1 MQKLEKGVCNM
12 NIKQALEEAKNILK
26 SNNFEDSNIIAK
38 ELLSYV
44 LKKDKVYLTI
54 NSDTALTDTEYAE
67 FTKYIEQI
75 IDGEPLQYITQK
87 QEFMGMEFFVNE
99 DVLIPQPDTEILV
112 ETVLDICKKY
122 GEQSLRILDLCT
134 GSGAIA
140 ISLSKILNAQV
151 FASDVSTKAL
161 EVAEKNNVLNNT
173 KVEFIESNLFEQI
186 NGEKFDII
194 VSNPPYIKN
203 EEIKSLSKQVQNE
216 PYIALAGGEDGLDFY
231 RKIID
236 EAYKHMNKNCYL
248 CLEIG
253 YDQKE
258 DLIKLIKQ
266 NENYEYENCIKDL
279 SNNDR
284 CIIAKIV

>member
-1 MQKLEKGVCNM
+1 M

-44 LKKDKVYLTI
+44 LKKDRVYLTI

-67 FTKYIEQI
+67 FTKCIEQI
-75 IDGEPLQYITQK
+75 IDGKPLQYITQK
-87 QEFMGMEFFVNE
+87 QEFMGIDFFVNE

-122 GEQSLRILDLCT
+122 DKQNLRMLDLCT

-140 ISLSKILNAQV
+140 ISLSKILNTQV

-161 EVAEKNNVLNNT
+161 KVAEKNNVLNNS

-203 EEIKSLSKQVQNE
+203 EEIKLLSKQVQNE

-236 EAYKHMNKNCYL
+236 EAYKYINKNGYL

-284 CIIAKIV
+284 CIVAKIV

>member
-1 MQKLEKGVCNM
+1 M

-67 FTKYIEQI
+67 FTKCIEQI
-75 IDGEPLQYITQK
+75 IDGKPLQYITQK
-87 QEFMGMEFFVNE
+87 QEFMGIDFFVNE

-122 GEQSLRILDLCT
+122 DKQSLRILDLCT

-140 ISLSKILNAQV
+140 ISLSKILNTQV

-161 EVAEKNNVLNNT
+161 KVAEKNNVLNNS

-236 EAYKHMNKNCYL
+236 EAYKHINKNGYL

>member
-1 MQKLEKGVCNM
+1 M
-12 NIKQALEEAKNILK
+12 NIKQALEEVKNILK

-44 LKKDKVYLTI
+44 LKKDRVYLTI

-75 IDGEPLQYITQK
+75 IDGKPLQYITQK
-87 QEFMGMEFFVNE
+87 QEFMGMDFFVNE

-112 ETVLDICKKY
+112 ETVLDICKRY
-122 GEQSLRILDLCT
+122 GNQSLRILDLCT

-140 ISLSKILNAQV
+140 ISLSKILNTQV

-161 EVAEKNNVLNNT
+161 EVAEKNNVLNNS

-236 EAYKHMNKNCYL
+236 EAYKHINENGYL

>member
-1 MQKLEKGVCNM
+1 M

-54 NSDTALTDTEYAE
+54 NSDTALTDTKYAE

-75 IDGEPLQYITQK
+75 IDGKPLQYITQK
-87 QEFMGMEFFVNE
+87 QEFMGIDFFVNE

-122 GEQSLRILDLCT
+122 DKQSLRMLDLCT

-140 ISLSKILNAQV
+140 ISLSKILNTQV

-161 EVAEKNNVLNNT
+161 KVAEKNNVMNNT
-173 KVEFIESNLFEQI
+173 KVEFIESNLFEKI

-236 EAYKHMNKNCYL
+236 EAYKYINKNGYL

>member
-1 MQKLEKGVCNM
+1 M

-54 NSDTALTDTEYAE
+54 NLDSDLTDIEYVE

-75 IDGEPLQYITQK
+75 IDGKPLQYITQK

-99 DVLIPQPDTEILV
+99 DVLIPQPDTEIV
-112 ETVLDICKKY
+112 ETVLDICKRY
-122 GEQSLRILDLCT
+122 SNQSLRILDLCT

-140 ISLSKILNAQV
+140 ISLSKILNTQV

-161 EVAEKNNVLNNT
+161 EVAEKNNVLNNS

-203 EEIKSLSKQVQNE
+203 EEIKLLSKQVQNE

-236 EAYKHMNKNCYL
+236 EAYKHINKNGYL

>member
-1 MQKLEKGVCNM
+1 M
-12 NIKQALEEAKNILK
+12 NIKQALEEARNILK

-75 IDGEPLQYITQK
+75 IDGKPLQYITQK
-87 QEFMGMEFFVNE
+87 QEFMGIDFFVNE

-122 GEQSLRILDLCT
+122 DKQSLRILDLCT

-140 ISLSKILNAQV
+140 ISLSKILNTQV

-161 EVAEKNNVLNNT
+161 EVAEKNNVLNNS

-236 EAYKHMNKNCYL
+236 EAYKHINKNGYL

>member
-1 MQKLEKGVCNM
+1 M

-75 IDGEPLQYITQK
+75 IDGKPLQYITQK
-87 QEFMGMEFFVNE
+87 QEFMGMEFFMNE
-99 DVLIPQPDTEILV
+99 NVLIPQPDTEILV
-112 ETVLDICKKY
+112 ETVLDICKRY
-122 GEQSLRILDLCT
+122 GKQSLRILDLCT

-140 ISLSKILNAQV
+140 ISLSKILNTQV
-151 FASDVSTKAL
+151 FASDISTKAL
-161 EVAEKNNVLNNT
+161 KVAEKNNVMNNS

-236 EAYKHMNKNCYL
+236 EAYKHINKNGYL

>member
-1 MQKLEKGVCNM
+1 M

-26 SNNFEDSNIIAK
+26 SNDFEDSNIIAK

-54 NSDTALTDTEYAE
+54 NLDSDLTDIEYAE

-75 IDGEPLQYITQK
+75 IDGKPLQYITQK
-87 QEFMGMEFFVNE
+87 QEFMGMDFFVNE
-99 DVLIPQPDTEILV
+99 NVLIPQPDTETLI
-112 ETVLDICKKY
+112 ETVLDICKRY
-122 GEQSLRILDLCT
+122 GNQSLRILDLCT

-140 ISLSKILNAQV
+140 ISLSKILNTQV

-236 EAYKHMNKNCYL
+236 EAYKYINKNGYL

>member
-1 MQKLEKGVCNM
+1 M
-12 NIKQALEEAKNILK
+12 NIKQALEEARNILK

-44 LKKDKVYLTI
+44 LKKDRVYLTI

-67 FTKYIEQI
+67 FIKYIEQI
-75 IDGEPLQYITQK
+75 IDGKPLQYITQK
-87 QEFMGMEFFVNE
+87 QEFMGMKFFVNE

-112 ETVLDICKKY
+112 ETVLDICKRY
-122 GEQSLRILDLCT
+122 GKQSLRILDLCT

-140 ISLSKILNAQV
+140 ISLSKILNTQV

-161 EVAEKNNVLNNT
+161 EVAEKNNVLNNS

-236 EAYKHMNKNCYL
+236 EAYKHINKNGYL

>member
-1 MQKLEKGVCNM
+1 M

-44 LKKDKVYLTI
+44 LKKDRVYLTI

-67 FTKYIEQI
+67 FTKCIEQI
-75 IDGEPLQYITQK
+75 IDGKPLQYITQK
-87 QEFMGMEFFVNE
+87 QEFMGIDFFVNE

-112 ETVLDICKKY
+112 ETVLDICERY
-122 GEQSLRILDLCT
+122 GNQSLRILDLCT

-140 ISLSKILNAQV
+140 ISLSKILNTQV

-161 EVAEKNNVLNNT
+161 EVAEKNNVLNNS
-173 KVEFIESNLFEQI
+173 KVEFIESNLFKQI
-186 NGEKFDII
+186 NGEKFDVI

-203 EEIKSLSKQVQNE
+203 EEIKLLSKQVQNE

-236 EAYKHMNKNCYL
+236 EAYKHINENGYL

-284 CIIAKIV
+284 CIVAKIV

>member
-1 MQKLEKGVCNM
+1 M

-38 ELLSYV
+38 GLLSYV

-75 IDGEPLQYITQK
+75 IDGKPLQYITQK
-87 QEFMGMEFFVNE
+87 QEFMGIDFFVNE

-122 GEQSLRILDLCT
+122 DKQSLRILDLCT

-140 ISLSKILNAQV
+140 ISLSKILNTQV

-161 EVAEKNNVLNNT
+161 KVAEKNNVMNNT
-173 KVEFIESNLFEQI
+173 KVEFIESNLFEKI

-236 EAYKHMNKNCYL
+236 EAYKYINKNGYL
-248 CLEIG
+248 FLEIG

>member
-1 MQKLEKGVCNM
+1 M

-54 NSDTALTDTEYAE
+54 NLDSDLTDIECAE
-67 FTKYIEQI
+67 FTKYIKQI
-75 IDGEPLQYITQK
+75 IEGKPLQYIMQK
-87 QEFMGMEFFVNE
+87 QEFMGMDFFVNE

>member
-1 MQKLEKGVCNM
+1 M

-75 IDGEPLQYITQK
+75 IDGKPLQYITQK
-87 QEFMGMEFFVNE
+87 QEFMGMDFFVNE

-122 GEQSLRILDLCT
+122 DKQSLRILDLCT

-140 ISLSKILNAQV
+140 ISLSKILNTQV
-151 FASDVSTKAL
+151 FASDVSIKAL
-161 EVAEKNNVLNNT
+161 KVAEKNNVLNNS

-236 EAYKHMNKNCYL
+236 EAYKHINKNGYL

>member
-1 MQKLEKGVCNM
+1 M

-54 NSDTALTDTEYAE
+54 NLDSDLTDIEYVE

-75 IDGEPLQYITQK
+75 IDGKPLQYITQK
-87 QEFMGMEFFVNE
+87 QEFMGMEFFMNE
-99 DVLIPQPDTEILV
+99 NVLIPQPDTEILV
-112 ETVLDICKKY
+112 ETVLDICKRY
-122 GEQSLRILDLCT
+122 GNQSLRILDLCT

-140 ISLSKILNAQV
+140 ISLSKILNTQV

-161 EVAEKNNVLNNT
+161 KVAEKNNVLNNS

-216 PYIALAGGEDGLDFY
+216 PYIALSGGEDGLDFY

-236 EAYKHMNKNCYL
+236 EAYKHINKNGYL

>member
-1 MQKLEKGVCNM
+1 M

-75 IDGEPLQYITQK
+75 IDGKPLQYITQK

-112 ETVLDICKKY
+112 ETVLDICKRY
-122 GEQSLRILDLCT
+122 SNQSLRILDLCT

-140 ISLSKILNAQV
+140 ISLSKILNTQV

-161 EVAEKNNVLNNT
+161 EVAEKNNVLNNS

-236 EAYKHMNKNCYL
+236 EAYKHINKNGYL

>member
-1 MQKLEKGVCNM
+1 M

-75 IDGEPLQYITQK
+75 IDGKPVQYIIQK
-87 QEFMGMEFFVNE
+87 QEFMGMKFFVNE

-112 ETVLDICKKY
+112 ETVLDICKRY
-122 GEQSLRILDLCT
+122 GNQSLRILDLCT

-140 ISLSKILNAQV
+140 ISLSKILNTQV
-151 FASDVSTKAL
+151 FASDISTKAL
-161 EVAEKNNVLNNT
+161 EVAEKNSVLNNS

-203 EEIKSLSKQVQNE
+203 EEIKLLSKQVQNE
-216 PYIALAGGEDGLDFY
+216 PYIALSGGEDGLDFY

-236 EAYKHMNKNCYL
+236 EAYKYINKNGYL

>member
-1 MQKLEKGVCNM
+1 M

-75 IDGEPLQYITQK
+75 IDGKPLQYITQK
-87 QEFMGMEFFVNE
+87 QEFMGIDFFVNE

-122 GEQSLRILDLCT
+122 DKQSLRILDLCT

-140 ISLSKILNAQV
+140 ISLSKILNTQV
-151 FASDVSTKAL
+151 FASDVSIKAL
-161 EVAEKNNVLNNT
+161 KVAEKNNVLNNS

-203 EEIKSLSKQVQNE
+203 EEIKLLSKQVQNE
-216 PYIALAGGEDGLDFY
+216 PYIALSGGEDGLDFY

-236 EAYKHMNKNCYL
+236 EAYKHINKNGYL

>member
-1 MQKLEKGVCNM
+1 MSK
-12 NIKQALEEAKNILK
+12 LEEAKNILK

-54 NSDTALTDTEYAE
+54 NLDSDLTGLDHVDYPNH
-67 FTKYIEQI
+67 IEQI
-75 IDGEPLQYITQK
+75 IDGKPLQYITQK

-112 ETVLDICKKY
+112 ETVLDICKRY
-122 GEQSLRILDLCT
+122 SNQSLRILDLCT

-140 ISLSKILNAQV
+140 ISLSKILNTQV

-161 EVAEKNNVLNNT
+161 EVAEKNNVLNNS

-203 EEIKSLSKQVQNE
+203 EEIKLLSKQVQNE

-236 EAYKHMNKNCYL
+236 EAYKHINKNGYL

>member
-1 MQKLEKGVCNM
+1 M
-12 NIKQALEEAKNILK
+12 NIKQALEEARNILK

-75 IDGEPLQYITQK
+75 IDGKPLQYITQK
-87 QEFMGMEFFVNE
+87 QEFMGIDFFVNE

-112 ETVLDICKKY
+112 ETVLDICKRY
-122 GEQSLRILDLCT
+122 GKQSLRILDLCT

-140 ISLSKILNAQV
+140 ISLSKILNTQV
-151 FASDVSTKAL
+151 FASDVSIKAL
-161 EVAEKNNVLNNT
+161 KVAEKNNVMNNT
-173 KVEFIESNLFEQI
+173 KVEFIESNLFEKI

-236 EAYKHMNKNCYL
+236 EAYKYINKNGYL

>member
-1 MQKLEKGVCNM
+1 M

-44 LKKDKVYLTI
+44 LKKDRVYLTI

-75 IDGEPLQYITQK
+75 IDGKPLQYITQK
-87 QEFMGMEFFVNE
+87 QEFMGIDFFVNE

-122 GEQSLRILDLCT
+122 DKQSLRMLDLCT

-140 ISLSKILNAQV
+140 ISLSKILNTQV

-161 EVAEKNNVLNNT
+161 KVAEKNNVLNNS

-203 EEIKSLSKQVQNE
+203 EEIESLSKQVQNE

-236 EAYKHMNKNCYL
+236 EAYKHINENGYL

-266 NENYEYENCIKDL
+266 NENYKYENCIKDL

-284 CIIAKIV
+284 CIVVRIV

>member
-1 MQKLEKGVCNM
+1 M
-12 NIKQALEEAKNILK
+12 NIKQALEEARNILK

-75 IDGEPLQYITQK
+75 IDGKPLQYTTQK

-112 ETVLDICKKY
+112 ETVLDICKRY
-122 GEQSLRILDLCT
+122 SNQSLRILDLCT

-140 ISLSKILNAQV
+140 ISLSKILNTQV

-161 EVAEKNNVLNNT
+161 EVAEKNNVLNNS

-203 EEIKSLSKQVQNE
+203 EEIKLLSKQVQNE

-236 EAYKHMNKNCYL
+236 EAYKHINKNGYL

>member
-1 MQKLEKGVCNM
+1 M

-54 NSDTALTDTEYAE
+54 NLDSDLTDIEYVE

-75 IDGEPLQYITQK
+75 IDGKPLQYITQK
-87 QEFMGMEFFVNE
+87 QEFMGIDFFVNE

-112 ETVLDICKKY
+112 ETVLDICKRY
-122 GEQSLRILDLCT
+122 GNQSLRILDLCT

-140 ISLSKILNAQV
+140 ISLSKILNTQV

-161 EVAEKNNVLNNT
+161 EVAEKNNVLNNS

-186 NGEKFDII
+186 NGEKFDKIL
-194 VSNPPYIKN
+194 SNPPYIKN
-203 EEIKSLSKQVQNE
+203 EEIGSLSKQVQNE
-216 PYIALAGGEDGLDFY
+216 PYIALSGGEDGLDFY

-236 EAYKHMNKNCYL
+236 EAYKYINKNGYL

>member
-1 MQKLEKGVCNM
+1 M

-54 NSDTALTDTEYAE
+54 NLDNDLTDIEYDE
-67 FTKYIEQI
+67 FTKCIKEI
-75 IDGEPLQYITQK
+75 IDGKPLQYITQK
-87 QEFMGMEFFVNE
+87 QEFMGMKFFVNE

-112 ETVLDICKKY
+112 ETVLDICKRY
-122 GEQSLRILDLCT
+122 GKQSLRILDLCT

-140 ISLSKILNAQV
+140 IPLSKILNTQV

-161 EVAEKNNVLNNT
+161 EVAEKNNVMNNT

-236 EAYKHMNKNCYL
+236 EAYKHINKNGYL

>member
-1 MQKLEKGVCNM
+1 M

-54 NSDTALTDTEYAE
+54 NLDNDLTDIEYDE
-67 FTKYIEQI
+67 FTKYIKEI
-75 IDGEPLQYITQK
+75 IDGKPLQYITQK

-112 ETVLDICKKY
+112 ETVLDICKRY
-122 GEQSLRILDLCT
+122 GKQSLRILDLCT

-140 ISLSKILNAQV
+140 ISLSKILNTQV

-161 EVAEKNNVLNNT
+161 EVAEKNNVMNNT

-186 NGEKFDII
+186 NGEKFDVI

-203 EEIKSLSKQVQNE
+203 EEIESLSKQVQNE

-236 EAYKHMNKNCYL
+236 EAYKHINKNGYL

>member
-1 MQKLEKGVCNM
+1 M

-44 LKKDKVYLTI
+44 LKKDRVYLTI

-75 IDGEPLQYITQK
+75 IDGKPVQYIIQK
-87 QEFMGMEFFVNE
+87 QEFMGMKFFVKE
-99 DVLIPQPDTEILV
+99 DVLIPQPDTEILI
-112 ETVLDICKKY
+112 ETVLDICKRY
-122 GEQSLRILDLCT
+122 GKQSLRILDLCT

-140 ISLSKILNAQV
+140 ISLSKILNTQV

-161 EVAEKNNVLNNT
+161 KVAEKNNVLNNS

-236 EAYKHMNKNCYL
+236 EAYKYINKNGYL

>member
-1 MQKLEKGVCNM
+1 M
-12 NIKQALEEAKNILK
+12 NIKQALEEARNILK

-75 IDGEPLQYITQK
+75 IDGKPLQYITQK
-87 QEFMGMEFFVNE
+87 QEFMGIDFFVNE

-122 GEQSLRILDLCT
+122 DKQSLRILDLCT

-140 ISLSKILNAQV
+140 ISLSKILNTQV
-151 FASDVSTKAL
+151 FASDVSIKAL
-161 EVAEKNNVLNNT
+161 KVAEKNNVLNNS

-203 EEIKSLSKQVQNE
+203 EEIKLLSKQVQNE
-216 PYIALAGGEDGLDFY
+216 PYIALSGGEDGLDFY

-236 EAYKHMNKNCYL
+236 EAYKHINKNGYL

>member
-1 MQKLEKGVCNM
+1 M
-12 NIKQALEEAKNILK
+12 NIKQALEEARNILK

-54 NSDTALTDTEYAE
+54 NSDSALTDTEYAE

-75 IDGEPLQYITQK
+75 IDGKPLQYITQK
-87 QEFMGMEFFVNE
+87 QEFMGIDFFVNE

-112 ETVLDICKKY
+112 ETVLDICKRY
-122 GEQSLRILDLCT
+122 GKLSLRILDLCT

-140 ISLSKILNAQV
+140 ISLSKILNTQV
-151 FASDVSTKAL
+151 FASDVSIKAL
-161 EVAEKNNVLNNT
+161 KVAEKNNVMNNT
-173 KVEFIESNLFEQI
+173 KVEFIESNLFEKI

-236 EAYKHMNKNCYL
+236 EAYKYINKNGYL

>member
-1 MQKLEKGVCNM
+1 M

-75 IDGEPLQYITQK
+75 IDGKPLQYITQK
-87 QEFMGMEFFVNE
+87 QEFVGMEFFVNE

-112 ETVLDICKKY
+112 ETVLDICKRY
-122 GEQSLRILDLCT
+122 SNQSLRILDLCT

-140 ISLSKILNAQV
+140 ISLSKILNTQV

-161 EVAEKNNVLNNT
+161 EVAEKNNVLNNS

-203 EEIKSLSKQVQNE
+203 EEIKLLSKQVQNE

-236 EAYKHMNKNCYL
+236 EAYKHINKNGYL

>member
-1 MQKLEKGVCNM
+1 M

-75 IDGEPLQYITQK
+75 IDGKPLQYITQK

-112 ETVLDICKKY
+112 ETVLDICKRY
-122 GEQSLRILDLCT
+122 SNQSLRILDLCT

-140 ISLSKILNAQV
+140 ISLSKILNTQV

-161 EVAEKNNVLNNT
+161 EVAEKNNVLNNS

-203 EEIKSLSKQVQNE
+203 EEIKLLSKQVQNE
-216 PYIALAGGEDGLDFY
+216 PYIALSGGEDGLDFY

-236 EAYKHMNKNCYL
+236 EAYKHINKNGYL

>member
-1 MQKLEKGVCNM
+1 M

-54 NSDTALTDTEYAE
+54 NLDNDLTDIEYDE
-67 FTKYIEQI
+67 FTKCIKEI
-75 IDGEPLQYITQK
+75 IDGKPLQYITQK
-87 QEFMGMEFFVNE
+87 QEFMGMEFFMNE
-99 DVLIPQPDTEILV
+99 NVLIPQPDTEILV

-122 GEQSLRILDLCT
+122 DKQSLRILDLCT

-140 ISLSKILNAQV
+140 ISLSKILNTQV
-151 FASDVSTKAL
+151 FASDVSIKAL
-161 EVAEKNNVLNNT
+161 KVAEKNNVLNNT
-173 KVEFIESNLFEQI
+173 KVEFIESNLFEKI

-236 EAYKHMNKNCYL
+236 EAYKHINKNGYL

>member
-1 MQKLEKGVCNM
+1 M

-54 NSDTALTDTEYAE
+54 NLDSDLTDIEYVE

-75 IDGEPLQYITQK
+75 IDGKPLQYITQK
-87 QEFMGMEFFVNE
+87 QEFMGMEFFMNE
-99 DVLIPQPDTEILV
+99 NVLIPQPDTEILV
-112 ETVLDICKKY
+112 ETVLDICKRY
-122 GEQSLRILDLCT
+122 GNQSLRILDLCT

-140 ISLSKILNAQV
+140 ISLSKILNTQV

-161 EVAEKNNVLNNT
+161 KVAEKNNVLNNS

-236 EAYKHMNKNCYL
+236 EAYKYINKNGYL

>member
-1 MQKLEKGVCNM
+1 M

-54 NSDTALTDTEYAE
+54 NLDSDLTDIEYVE

-75 IDGEPLQYITQK
+75 IDGKPLQYITQK
-87 QEFMGMEFFVNE
+87 QEFMGMEFFMNE
-99 DVLIPQPDTEILV
+99 NVLIPQPDTEILV
-112 ETVLDICKKY
+112 ETVLDICKRY
-122 GEQSLRILDLCT
+122 GKQSLRILDLCT

-140 ISLSKILNAQV
+140 ISLSKILNTQV

-161 EVAEKNNVLNNT
+161 KVAEKNNVMNNT
-173 KVEFIESNLFEQI
+173 KVEFIESNLFEKI

-236 EAYKHMNKNCYL
+236 EAYKYINKNGYL